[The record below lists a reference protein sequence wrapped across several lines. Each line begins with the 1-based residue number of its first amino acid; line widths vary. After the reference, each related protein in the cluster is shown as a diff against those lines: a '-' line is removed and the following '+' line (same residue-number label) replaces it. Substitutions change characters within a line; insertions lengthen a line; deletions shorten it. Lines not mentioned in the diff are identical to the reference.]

1 MFSSIDV
8 LYRTHVLLSNNEAMP
23 VERFNNVAVELQ
35 SGCRKKMAVE
45 KPATYRTY
53 RVKVRRFRAVKRLFL
68 IRLIFGSPWKNFRRI
83 TEDWVQM
90 SDSFFV

>member
-8 LYRTHVLLSNNEAMP
+8 LYRTHVLLSNNEAMA
-23 VERFNNVAVELQ
+23 VERFNNV
-35 SGCRKKMAVE
+35 AVE

-68 IRLIFGSPWKNFRRI
+68 VRLGKILDG
-83 TEDWVQM
+83 
-90 SDSFFV
+90 